1 MDSKVLL
8 IESSG
13 LSFSVGDIPVSVSE
27 AAFKTGL
34 MMLKGVP
41 ATVLDVKNG
50 NGRTYSEK
58 EIRKSL
64 SKLKKEN
71 AFANRRMHCS
81 ADDHPKDSYVQPI
94 KASHIVTD
102 AYIKKGEDGKSYL
115 MNDWLI
121 LNTSNGKN
129 LKALVQAKASIG
141 TSIRGLGQLNE
152 DTKHV
157 ENYDYLGTDAVGN
170 PSAQTFASPGQMQV
184 AVESLD
190 PDEAEEI
197 TEQLESGDMFD
208 LIESIKIFKSKHF
221 KDDKPVNPGA
231 RPITED
237 LLNIQREAVQVGVK
251 DLSPLDTLTDQ
262 IYGTTLAD
270 KINNVPNT
278 PSPNNY
284 ASDKDKDALNKAL
297 RELEATKNL
306 ATHYQSI
313 AEDLETQ
320 KKEYDCKIAA
330 FEDVS
335 TTIYEQLQEATEK
348 LNDGSTTKEARTIT
362 ERALR
367 TVRQIQR
374 EARTLIK
381 GLEITLENAIRVGDQ
396 YAENA
401 IVLRRIVDTLY
412 SQFLEASDKNNYVS
426 SKGMAVKVDERMRG
440 NGSARQ
446 AITEGMDKR
455 HGPSVSHSGNRAG
468 WV

>member
-1 MDSKVLL
+1 
-8 IESSG
+8 
-13 LSFSVGDIPVSVSE
+13 
-27 AAFKTGL
+27 
-34 MMLKGVP
+34 
-41 ATVLDVKNG
+41 
-50 NGRTYSEK
+50 
-58 EIRKSL
+58 
-64 SKLKKEN
+64 
-71 AFANRRMHCS
+71 
-81 ADDHPKDSYVQPI
+81 
-94 KASHIVTD
+94 
-102 AYIKKGEDGKSYL
+102 
-115 MNDWLI
+115 
-121 LNTSNGKN
+121 
-129 LKALVQAKASIG
+129 
-141 TSIRGLGQLNE
+141 
-152 DTKHV
+152 
-157 ENYDYLGTDAVGN
+157 
-170 PSAQTFASPGQMQV
+170 
-184 AVESLD
+184 
-190 PDEAEEI
+190 
-197 TEQLESGDMFD
+197 
-208 LIESIKIFKSKHF
+208 
-221 KDDKPVNPGA
+221 
-231 RPITED
+231 
-237 LLNIQREAVQVGVK
+237 
-251 DLSPLDTLTDQ
+251 LDTLTDQ

-412 SQFLEASDKNNYVS
+412 NQFLEISDKNNYVS
-426 SKGMAVKVDERMRG
+426 SKGMAVKVDERIRG

-446 AITEGMDKR
+446 AITEGLDKR
-455 HGPSVSHSGNRAG
+455 HGPSVSHSGNRSG

>member
-1 MDSKVLL
+1 MDQILL

-13 LSFSVGDIPVSVSE
+13 LSFSVGNIPPAISE

-41 ATVLDVKNG
+41 ATVLDVRNG

-71 AFANRRMHCS
+71 AFSNRRMHCS

-94 KASHIVTD
+94 KASHIITD
-102 AYIKKGEDGKSYL
+102 AYVKKGEDGKSYL

-121 LNTSNGKN
+121 LNTNNGKN

-170 PSAQTFASPGQMQV
+170 PSAQTFASPGQMEV

-190 PDEAEEI
+190 PDEVREI
-197 TEQLESGDMFD
+197 TEQLENGNMFD
-208 LIESIKIFKSKHF
+208 LIESIKIFKAKHF
-221 KDDKPVNPGA
+221 KDDKPVNPGS
-231 RPITED
+231 RDVTRD
-237 LLNIQREAVQVGVK
+237 LLQIQREAVQAG
-251 DLSPLDTLTDQ
+251 LRESALFPLDALTDQ

-270 KINNVPNT
+270 RIGIPPNT
-278 PSPNNY
+278 SQNY
-284 ASDKDKDALNKAL
+284 TSDKDKDALNKAL

-306 ATHYQSI
+306 ATHYQDI
-313 AEDLETQ
+313 AETLETQ
-320 KKEYDCKIAA
+320 KEEHEKKIAA

-335 TTIYEQLQEATEK
+335 TTIYEQLQSATEQ
-348 LNDGSTTKEARTIT
+348 LNDGSTTKEARAIT

-381 GLEITLENAIRVGDQ
+381 GLETTLENAIRVGDQ

-412 SQFLEASDKNNYVS
+412 NQFLETSDKNNYVS
-426 SKGMAVKVDERMRG
+426 SKGLAIKVDERIKGQG
-440 NGSARQ
+440 NARQ
-446 AITEGMDKR
+446 ALTEGLDRK
-455 HGPSVSHSGNRAG
+455 HGPSVSHSGNRSG